1 MKATSLRVV
10 FHLFLQSAMLARKR
24 AILTIAAI
32 AWGTVA
38 ILLLLSFGE
47 GLRIQLDRNR
57 RAMGENIA
65 VIWPGETTKPW
76 KGVPPGRPIRPRIED
91 VEYLAERMPELS
103 AVIGEITS
111 WRTNLSYGRKTVN
124 GRVLGVS
131 LSYGEVR
138 KHFPQEGGR
147 FLVPA
152 DETERRRVIF
162 LGDELAGD
170 IFGKEPPVGRTLLVN
185 NNAFTVVGVM
195 VKKTQMG
202 MYGGPDFSSVRR
214 PPHE

>member
-103 AVIGEITS
+103 AVIGETLIQAMQPRPKKPS
-111 WRTNLSYGRKTVN
+111 RKSA
-124 GRVLGVS
+124 RARRAAK
-131 LSYGEVR
+131 R
-138 KHFPQEGGR
+138 K
-147 FLVPA
+147 A
-152 DETERRRVIF
+152 
-162 LGDELAGD
+162 A
-170 IFGKEPPVGRTLLVN
+170 K
-185 NNAFTVVGVM
+185 
-195 VKKTQMG
+195 
-202 MYGGPDFSSVRR
+202 
-214 PPHE
+214 